1 MDYKVTVLVS
11 LYKGGKFIKHFLKQI
26 KKQTIFSEI
35 EWYFIDANSPDGE
48 YELLLEEQKKHK
60 NIRIKKTMQ
69 RIGLYK
75 AWNLGIKK
83 ARADLISN
91 LNVDDVVSDDYYELM
106 VNEMEKR
113 KDVDVIYSDLL
124 AFREP
129 NQTFLEVIESGIKF
143 ITPKFCDFISI
154 FYFGAPHN
162 CPVWRAS
169 IHKEKELY
177 YDESF
182 ESAGDKD
189 FFIRCNLSGL
199 KFKKINKKMA
209 GYYTNPAGISTS
221 EDGRSDLSHK
231 EEKIIQL
238 SYVKFLKNYGLQ
250 NLTTNINS

>member
-1 MDYKVTVLVS
+1 MDYKLTVLVS
-11 LYKGGKFIKHFLKQI
+11 LYKSGKFIKHFLKQI

-35 EWYFIDANSPDGE
+35 EWYFIDANSPDNE

-69 RIGLYK
+69 RVSLYR

-91 LNVDDVVSDDYYELM
+91 LNVDDVVSDDYYETM

-113 KDVDVIYSDLL
+113 KDVDVIYSDLI
-124 AFREP
+124 AFKEP
-129 NQTFLEVIESGIKF
+129 NQTFQEATESGVNF
-143 ITPKFCDFISI
+143 ITPKFCDLVSI

-162 CPVWRAS
+162 CPVWKAS
-169 IHKEKELY
+169 IHKEKGIY

-199 KFKKINKKMA
+199 KFKKINKKIA
-209 GYYTNPAGISTS
+209 GYYANPNGISTD
-221 EDGRSDLSHK
+221 EHGRSELSH
-231 EEKIIQL
+231 EEETIIQK
-238 SYVKFLKNYGLQ
+238 SYGKFLKKYGL
-250 NLTTNINS
+250 